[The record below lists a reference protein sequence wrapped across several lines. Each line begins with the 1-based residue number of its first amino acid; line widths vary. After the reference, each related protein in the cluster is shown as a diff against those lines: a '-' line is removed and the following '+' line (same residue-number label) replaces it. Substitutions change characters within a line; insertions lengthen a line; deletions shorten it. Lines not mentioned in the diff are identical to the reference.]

1 MTAARDLDT
10 CPYVGLQPF
19 LEEHREYFFGREK
32 DQRIIIAN
40 VLASPLTVF
49 YGSSGVGKS
58 SVLMAG
64 VVPQLRRDRPRI
76 PVVVFREWVG
86 DEFQQRLA
94 RACIASVKNCV
105 GDADLPA
112 EDLPLDELLRACC
125 ARARETVLVILDQFE
140 EYFLYHQKA
149 NAPTSFEAQLARAIN
164 REDVDVGFL
173 IALREDSLAKLD
185 RFQERIPNLLS
196 NRLRL
201 RHLDA
206 DGAAEAIR
214 RPLEVWNR
222 KNASVAAG
230 FRRGRPGFGVD
241 RTGPRR
247 ARVGQPPVRRCVI
260 EE

>member
-1 MTAARDLDT
+1 
-10 CPYVGLQPF
+10 
-19 LEEHREYFFGREK
+19 
-32 DQRIIIAN
+32 
-40 VLASPLTVF
+40 
-49 YGSSGVGKS
+49 
-58 SVLMAG
+58 MAG

-105 GDADLPA
+105 GDADLPS

-125 ARARETVLVILDQFE
+125 TRARETVLVILDQFE
-140 EYFLYHQKA
+140 EYFLYHEKT

-201 RHLDA
+201 KHLDA

-214 RPLEVWNR
+214 CPLEVWNR
-222 KNASVAAG
+222 KNASTPPVSVEDDLVSG
-230 FRRGRPGFGVD
+230 DQQV
-241 RTGPRR
+241 R
-247 ARVGQPPVRRCVI
+247 ADACRWPPVRRRVI